1 MASTTTH
8 ETKEQRF
15 KRIASKRTEN
25 VLEALRKLGNCS
37 NRGIYGY
44 SDGDTAKIFAAVDG
58 EMRRIKT
65 LFNMKSKSNKFS
77 L

>member
-1 MASTTTH
+1 MASTTTQ

-44 SDGDTAKIFAAVDG
+44 SDSDIAKIFSAVDG